1 MVMCIYYSYFLCI
14 CALITLNILRRII
27 VRSTNGTQVNGEDLE
42 PQAPVKLKEGD
53 VVFMGSSE
61 VKVSISDFD
70 DLENVEEVSV

>member
-53 VVFMGSSE
+53 VVFMGSTE

>member
-1 MVMCIYYSYFLCI
+1 M
-14 CALITLNILRRII
+14 
-27 VRSTNGTQVNGEDLE
+27 NGEDLE

>member
-1 MVMCIYYSYFLCI
+1 MVMCIYYSNFLCI
-14 CALITLNILRRII
+14 CALITLNLFRRII

-53 VVFMGSSE
+53 VVFMGSTE

>member
-61 VKVSISDFD
+61 VNWAGSE
-70 DLENVEEVSV
+70 LLA